1 MSVSATTKNRDL
13 SIDTLRG
20 VACILL
26 VALHVIGENPAQG
39 LRIPEEHPLALFTQ
53 LAFHLRMPL
62 FAMLSGF
69 VYAWRPA
76 ERGRLGKFWQ
86 GKARRLILPFLFAA
100 TAFAGINTV
109 LGGGFAMPIEDFWQV
124 YVFAY
129 AHFWFIQAVLL
140 IFAAFAIADWL
151 FPNRPHEVALGMMI
165 LSIVLFVAPVARDI
179 EFLSI
184 TRALYLFPFF
194 ALGVFMNRFDPKRFG
209 PAAQIWLGV
218 AILLFFLHTLASF
231 DDPHRTIERRA
242 VFSLM
247 AGLAFAG
254 ALLAN
259 RFSFKPLAWI
269 GQYSYSIYLYHLFA
283 VMGLQM
289 IYNFTGEPAPWP
301 GIVIGLTIGTLGPIA
316 VEIVTLRYFGWAAP
330 FVVGMKGRPRQLGET
345 TKIAP
350 ANAAV

>member
-1 MSVSATTKNRDL
+1 MTALAQKNRDR

-26 VALHVIGENPAQG
+26 VALHVIGENPTQG
-39 LRIPEEHPLALFTQ
+39 LRIEETHPLAIFTH

-76 ERGRLGKFWQ
+76 ERGRMGSFWVGK
-86 GKARRLILPFLFAA
+86 GRRLVLPFLFAA
-100 TAFAGINTV
+100 TAFAGLNTV
-109 LGGGFAMPIEDFWQV
+109 LGGGFAMPWGDFWQV

-140 IFAAFAIADWL
+140 IFVAYAVADWL
-151 FPNRPHEVALGMMI
+151 FPNRPHAVALGMMI
-165 LSIVLFVAPVARDI
+165 LSTGLFVSPLAPDV

-194 ALGVFMNRFDPKRFG
+194 ALGVFMCRFEPKRFG
-209 PAAQIWLGV
+209 PAAQVWASV
-218 AILLFFLHTLASF
+218 AVLLFVLHTMNSIA
-231 DDPHRTIERRA
+231 DPHQVIERRA

-259 RFSFKPLAWI
+259 RFTFLPLAWI

-283 VMGLQM
+283 IMGTQM
-289 IYNFTGEPAPWP
+289 VYNYIGEPAPWP
-301 GIVIGLTIGTLGPIA
+301 GIAIGLAAGLLAPIA
-316 VEIVTLRYFGWAAP
+316 VEVVTLRYFGWFAP
-330 FVVGMKGRPRQLGET
+330 FVIGLKGKTRRRGQAAPA
-345 TKIAP
+345 KP

>member
-1 MSVSATTKNRDL
+1 MTALAQKNRDR

-26 VALHVIGENPAQG
+26 VALHVIGENPTQG
-39 LRIPEEHPLALFTQ
+39 LRIEETHPLGIFTH
-53 LAFHLRMPL
+53 LAFHFRMPL

-76 ERGRLGKFWQ
+76 EPGRFGKFWT

-109 LGGGFAMPIEDFWQV
+109 LGGGFAMPWSDFWQV

-140 IFAAFAIADWL
+140 IFVAYSVADWL
-151 FPNRPHEVALGMMI
+151 FPNRKHEVALGMMV
-165 LSIVLFVAPVARDI
+165 LSMALFVAPIARDV

-194 ALGVFMNRFDPKRFG
+194 ALGVFMQRFDPKRFG
-209 PAAQIWLGV
+209 PAAQVWAAV
-218 AILLFFLHTLASF
+218 AVLLFVLHTMNSIA
-231 DDPHRTIERRA
+231 DPHTAIERRV

-259 RFSFKPLAWI
+259 RFTFLPLAWI

-283 VMGLQM
+283 IMGTQM
-289 IYNFTGEPAPWP
+289 VYNYTGEPAPWP
-301 GIVIGLTIGTLGPIA
+301 GMAIGLVAGLLAPIA
-316 VEIVTLRYFGWAAP
+316 VEVVTLRVFPWFAP
-330 FVVGMKGRPRQLGET
+330 FVVGLKGKPRQRGET
-345 TKIAP
+345 TKTAP

>member
-1 MSVSATTKNRDL
+1 MISASQKSRDL

-20 VACILL
+20 IACILL
-26 VALHVIGENPAQG
+26 VALHVIGENPSQG
-39 LRIPEEHPLALFTQ
+39 LRVAEGHPLALFTQ

-76 ERGRLGKFWQ
+76 ERGRMGKFWK
-86 GKARRLILPFLFAA
+86 GKARRLILPFVFAA

-109 LGGGFAMPIEDFWQV
+109 LGGGFALPLGEFWQV
-124 YVFAY
+124 YFFAY

-140 IFAAFAIADWL
+140 IFAAFALADWL
-151 FPNRPHEVALGMMI
+151 LPNRPHEVALGMLI
-165 LSIVLFVAPVARDI
+165 LSIVLFVAPIAADV

-184 TRALYLFPFF
+184 TRGLYLFPFF

-209 PAAQIWLGV
+209 PAAQFWLGV
-218 AILLFFLHTLASF
+218 AVVLFFLHTLASLA
-231 DDPHRTIERRA
+231 DPHRTIERRA
-242 VFSLM
+242 IFSLV

-259 RFSFKPLAWI
+259 RFTFRPLAWI

-289 IYNFTGEPAPWP
+289 VYNYTGEPAPWP
-301 GIVIGLTIGTLGPIA
+301 GIVMGLTAGLLTPIA
-316 VEIVTLRYFGWAAP
+316 VEYMTLRYFSWAAP
-330 FVVGMKGRPRQLGET
+330 FVVGLKGKPRQGGET
-345 TKIAP
+345 SRTAL

>member
-1 MSVSATTKNRDL
+1 MTAVAPKNRDR

-26 VALHVIGENPAQG
+26 VALHVIGENPTQG
-39 LRIPEEHPLALFTQ
+39 VRVEETHPLAIFTH
-53 LAFHLRMPL
+53 LAFHFRMPL
-62 FAMLSGF
+62 FALLSGF

-76 ERGRLGKFWQ
+76 ERGQLGAFWA
-86 GKARRLILPFLFAA
+86 GKGRRLVLPFAFAA

-109 LGGGFAMPIEDFWQV
+109 LGGGFAIPWGDFWQV

-140 IFAAFAIADWL
+140 IFVAFAIADWL
-151 FPNRPHEVALGMMI
+151 FPGRPHAVALGMLAI
-165 LSIVLFVAPVARDI
+165 SIALFLSPLAPNV

-194 ALGVFMNRFDPKRFG
+194 ALGVFMFRFDPKRFG
-209 PAAQIWLGV
+209 PAAQVWAAV
-218 AILLFFLHTLASF
+218 ATLLFVLHAMNAF
-231 DDPHRTIERRA
+231 ENPHAVIERRA

-259 RFSFKPLAWI
+259 RFTVLPLAWI
-269 GQYSYSIYLYHLFA
+269 GQYSFSIYLYHLFA
-283 VMGLQM
+283 IMGTQM
-289 IYNFTGEPAPWP
+289 VYNFIGEPAPWP
-301 GIVIGLTIGTLGPIA
+301 GLAVGLAAGLFAPIA
-316 VEIVTLRYFGWAAP
+316 VEVVTMRVFPWLAP
-330 FVVGMKGRPRQLGET
+330 FVVGLSPKPRT
-345 TKIAP
+345 TGTAKRTAP
-350 ANAAV
+350 ANAAI

>member
-1 MSVSATTKNRDL
+1 MTALAQKNRDR

-20 VACILL
+20 IACILL
-26 VALHVIGENPAQG
+26 VALHVIGENPTQG
-39 LRIPEEHPLALFTQ
+39 LRIEETHPLAIFTH

-76 ERGRLGKFWQ
+76 ERGRMSSFWVGK
-86 GKARRLILPFLFAA
+86 GRRLVLPFLFAA

-109 LGGGFAMPIEDFWQV
+109 LGGGFAMPWGDFWQV

-140 IFAAFAIADWL
+140 IFVAYAVADWL
-151 FPNRPHEVALGMMI
+151 FPNRPHAVALGMMI
-165 LSIVLFVAPVARDI
+165 LSIGLFVSPLAPDI

-184 TRALYLFPFF
+184 TRAVYLFPFF
-194 ALGVFMNRFDPKRFG
+194 ALGVFMCRFDPKRFG
-209 PAAQIWLGV
+209 PAAQVWAAV
-218 AILLFFLHTLASF
+218 AVLLFVLHTMNSIA
-231 DDPHRTIERRA
+231 DPHQVIERRA

-259 RFSFKPLAWI
+259 RFSFLPLAWI

-283 VMGLQM
+283 VMGTQM
-289 IYNFTGEPAPWP
+289 VYNFTGEPAPWP
-301 GIVIGLTIGTLGPIA
+301 GIAIGLAAGLLAPIG
-316 VEIVTLRYFGWAAP
+316 VELFTMRYLGWAAP
-330 FVVGMKGRPRQLGET
+330 FVIGLKGKSRQRGET
-345 TKIAP
+345 SRVAP